1 VQVGGPS
8 GGQWNARVDRWCVV
22 VSCGVSGSVV
32 TALSSVL
39 VVVAASSSAVLAVS
53 VGVVVIGKIVVA
65 SSSSVRGVV
74 VAVVTV
80 FVSSSLSLFLVVVVV
95 VSEVE
100 FTSALG
106 VGSLVGN
113 VQHAGKLLHAMALL
127 LHGGKKGAGKTKL
140 SHILQMSSF
149 SCLRSCFGGGKPI
162 GMYVA
167 CRAAALGPGGSWSF
181 VVRPSGFATAV
192 PL

>member
-1 VQVGGPS
+1 MV
-8 GGQWNARVDRWCVV
+8 
-22 VSCGVSGSVV
+22 
-32 TALSSVL
+32 
-39 VVVAASSSAVLAVS
+39 VVVAASSSAALAVG
-53 VGVVVIGKIVVA
+53 VGVVVVGKIVVT
-65 SSSSVRGVV
+65 SSSSARGVV
-74 VAVVTV
+74 VTVVAV

-95 VSEVE
+95 ISEVE

-106 VGSLVGN
+106 VGSLVCDA
-113 VQHAGKLLHAMALL
+113 QHAGKLLHVVALL
-127 LHGGKKGAGKTKL
+127 LHEGIKGAGKTKL
-140 SHILQMSSF
+140 SHILRMSSF